1 MAIVEL
7 STGSVM
13 AETYVQVLPQVS
25 GRILHQ
31 GFREGQF
38 VRRGDLLFEID
49 PSTYQAAV
57 AQAQGIYARDQAQ
70 LHNAQLA
77 QRRVEILFT
86 QGFASQQMLD
96 EASANTEVAAAS
108 AASDRAAVET
118 ARLNLNF
125 TFIRAPIAGKT
136 GPVLVQP
143 GNIVNAGGATTLVT
157 IAQVRPIKVSFTLPQ
172 NDLPRIEA
180 RQRQGGLMARIDS
193 DGSGAGTTAPVDFV
207 SNTVNQMS
215 GTMELRATFAN
226 DDLSLVP
233 GQLVQVVVQIGDL
246 PDAIVAPRDAV
257 NDSPSGPYVYVVR
270 QNRAVMTPVRVLF
283 DDGTDAAVSGDLRPG
298 DMVITEGQLRVDAG
312 AKVHVLGRSTPP
324 ARMASDRVHSAR

>member
-13 AETYVQVLPQVS
+13 AETYVQVAPQVS
-25 GRILHQ
+25 GRILRQ

-57 AQAQGIYARDQAQ
+57 AQAQGIYVRDQAQ

-77 QRRVEILFT
+77 QRRVEILFA

-96 EASANTEVAAAS
+96 EASANAQVAAAS

-125 TFIRAPIAGKT
+125 TSIRAPIAGKT

-143 GNIVNAGGATTLVT
+143 GNIVNAGSATTLVS

-172 NDLPRIEA
+172 TDLPRIET
-180 RQRQGGLMARIDS
+180 RQRQGGLMARID
-193 DGSGAGTTAPVDFV
+193 DVNGAGATAPVDFV

-246 PDAIVAPRDAV
+246 PNATVAPRNAV

-270 QNRAVMTPVRVLF
+270 QNKAVMTPVSVLF
-283 DDGTDAAVSGDLRPG
+283 DDGTDAAVSGDLRAG
-298 DMVITEGQLRVDAG
+298 EMVITEGQLRVDAG

-324 ARMASDRVHSAR
+324 PRMASDRVHSSR